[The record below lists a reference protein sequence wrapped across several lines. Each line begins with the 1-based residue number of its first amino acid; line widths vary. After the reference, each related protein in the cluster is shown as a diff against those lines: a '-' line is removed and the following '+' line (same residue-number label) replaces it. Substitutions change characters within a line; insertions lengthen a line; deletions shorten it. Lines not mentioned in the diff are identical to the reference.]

1 MEFLETPGRQSPSAA
16 TSACALSDVLSEL
29 LENARLRGW
38 VSEES
43 SLTTPWHIQADSKAA
58 RFYVLRQG
66 YCRFELEGGVAFV
79 DLAPGDLVLE
89 TRGQGH
95 SVCNSPPNQSTSGEQ
110 VVTVDKAARRRR
122 SVSGGGGPLTT
133 LVYGGFVFNKDTV
146 SLLISLLPPFIHVA
160 GAKGKAMPWLA
171 ETIGLILRESD
182 PTQPGRQAIV
192 DRLAQVIFI
201 QAVRSY
207 ATTLPGECHNWLA
220 AVMDP
225 GDRPGPGAN
234 AQPTRTTLDCGLA
247 GGPGWDVAIRICLT
261 IQDLLSNPPRTICWT
276 AVCARHVACSSK
288 GSMASSRLPGVSAM
302 RRTPRSATHSNDGV
316 ARHRGLTGAS
326 PLAGRTRTTTAP
338 TAADSPSCRH
348 PARRIRPSCLD
359 IDRLS
364 SDTGCCAV

>member
-58 RFYVLRQG
+58 RFYVLCQG

-146 SLLISLLPPFIHVA
+146 SLLISSLPPFIHIA

-225 GDRPGPGAN
+225 EIGPALGLMHSQPERPWTVALLAN
-234 AQPTRTTLDCGLA
+234 RVGMSRSAFASRFKNLLSKPPQQYLLDC
-247 GGPGWDVAIRICLT
+247 RM
-261 IQDLLSNPPRTICWT
+261 RK
-276 AVCARHVACSSK
+276 ACS
-288 GSMASSRLPGVSAM
+288 LLVEEEYGVKQI
-302 RRTPRSATHSNDGV
+302 
-316 ARHRGLTGAS
+316 
-326 PLAGRTRTTTAP
+326 AGRVGYATDAAFSNAFKRWSGKAP
-338 TAADSPSCRH
+338 GTY
-348 PARRIRPSCLD
+348 RRVALGGTDPNNDCP
-359 IDRLS
+359 DRR
-364 SDTGCCAV
+364 